1 MWSFNQVRL
10 GGLTIGAPTHSTETN
25 GMVINPSNKKG
36 KNGNYKNFQGQH
48 YTVSR

>member
-25 GMVINPSNKKG
+25 DTGINPSNKKG
-36 KNGNYKNFQGQH
+36 KKRELQKLSGSTLYR
-48 YTVSR
+48 V